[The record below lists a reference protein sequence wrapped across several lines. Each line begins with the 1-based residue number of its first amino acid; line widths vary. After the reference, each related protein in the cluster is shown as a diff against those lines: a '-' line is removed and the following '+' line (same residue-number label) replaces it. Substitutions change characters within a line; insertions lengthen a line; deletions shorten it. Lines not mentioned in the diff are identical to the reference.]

1 MLSTMKRFVPACPL
15 TATRRVRTMLSDV
28 LLFLA
33 SLTLYTHTLAPTIL
47 PADSGEFQFV
57 SYVLGIAHP
66 PGYPLYT
73 MLAKLATLIPIGDI
87 AYRVNLF
94 AALTSS
100 LALVALSWAVRRAT
114 GSTLTG
120 WVAAAVLGTTPTF
133 WAQSTTANIRSLTVL
148 FTTLQLGTL
157 IAYAQS
163 KNARYL
169 LGFAI
174 AFGLGITHHGSTALH
189 GLAYA
194 AFLLASDPQLLRKP
208 RLLWKP
214 AVAFLLCFLVLLYLP
229 LRSLLGTPFDP
240 QPIRSLS
247 GFLDHVLARGFRGD
261 MFYFIGSTVLTS
273 RLAVLWNI
281 LTFEF
286 GPLLLA
292 LAAWGAAHMLVRH
305 RQLLLLCGGVWFIN
319 ALTAIAYRAPQT
331 VEYSLPAHVALAFI
345 CAYGAWSL
353 SELLPRRWLS
363 SPALAAALAVPLCL
377 GLRHYP
383 SFAQLSQDRSAR
395 QYAEDVLLQ
404 APQGARIL
412 SNWHYA
418 TPFWYLQYVEGAR
431 SDVEVLYVYPEGA
444 TPMAQIWLR
453 HIAESISQRPTIV
466 TNYFQEYTEV
476 PYQFRPFARAWL
488 VQQGPVFQL
497 PQSAAPLDA
506 LFDSRIRFVGFET
519 DGLKVSPADSVT
531 LRLYW
536 QPAVRLDRDYSF
548 FVHVVDETG
557 TPLGQGDRTHAAA
570 RYEVGEVICDEYHIP
585 LLPTAKQGRYR
596 LVAGVYITLP
606 AGGWQRLTAGDG
618 KDMVEL
624 GEVEVRALR
633 SPAVTL
639 HTLRYPFECGY
650 TLVGADYDRSVAG
663 QLRVYLHWLYAS
675 PTAEQ
680 NLFLFS
686 GNTVLATA
694 HMPRVEPRTYFS
706 TAYDLPAEARDLTV
720 ELHAV
725 ESEAVS
731 AVLGPLGLSLSHSVR
746 LPQPDPQDRYISLGG
761 EMLCVRADVP
771 TSFKAGKPAQ
781 VKLTFVGLKPIT
793 DDYSISVSLTG
804 SEGNWRTQQDGTPA
818 LGAIPT
824 LKWIR
829 GVTIIDQRDLLVP
842 ADATGHGMLY
852 LTVYEAFTMRPL
864 PVLDERL
871 ARLGQGTWFELA
883 SIDVHRTP

>member
-1 MLSTMKRFVPACPL
+1 MPSTVEHFASVRLP
-15 TATRRVRTMLSDV
+15 TTRRRVGCMLSDM
-28 LLFLA
+28 LLFLT
-33 SLTLYTHTLAPTIL
+33 SLYVYARTLAPTIL

-66 PGYPLYT
+66 PGYPLYI
-73 MLAKLATLIPIGDI
+73 MLAKLATLIPTGDI

-100 LALVALSWAVRRAT
+100 LALVVLSWAVRRAT
-114 GSTLTG
+114 GSTLAG

-163 KNARYL
+163 KNSRYL

-174 AFGLGITHHGSTALH
+174 AFGLGITHHGSTVLH

-214 AVAFLLCFLVLLYLP
+214 AMAFLLCFLVLLYLP

-292 LAAWGAAHMLVRH
+292 LAAWGAAHMWVR
-305 RQLLLLCGGVWFIN
+305 RRRLLLLCGGVWLIN
-319 ALTAIAYRAPQT
+319 AFTAIAYRAPQT
-331 VEYSLPAHVALAFI
+331 VEYSLPAHTALAFI

-363 SPALAAALAVPLCL
+363 SLALAAALAVPLCL
-377 GLRHYP
+377 GYRHYP

-395 QYAEDVLLQ
+395 QYAEGVLLQ

-431 SDVEVLYVYPEGA
+431 PDVEVLYVYPEGA
-444 TPMAQIWLR
+444 TPMAQTWLR
-453 HIAESISQRPTIV
+453 GIAESISERPTIV
-466 TNYFQEYTEV
+466 TNYFQEYADV
-476 PYQFRPFARAWL
+476 PYQFRPFAGAWL
-488 VQQGPVFQL
+488 VQQGPVFQ
-497 PQSAAPLDA
+497 PAQSAAPLSA

-519 DGLKVSPADSVT
+519 DGLEVSPADSVT

-548 FVHVVDETG
+548 FVHLVDETG
-557 TPLGQGDRTHAAA
+557 TPLGQGDLTHAAA
-570 RYEVGEVICDEYHIP
+570 RYEVGEVICDEYRLP
-585 LLPTAKQGRYR
+585 LLPTAKPGSYK
-596 LVAGVYITLP
+596 LIAGVYITLP
-606 AGGWQRLTAGDG
+606 EGGWQRLTTSDG
-618 KDMVEL
+618 KDTVTL
-624 GEVEVRALR
+624 DKVEVQALR
-633 SPAVTL
+633 TPPVTL
-639 HTLRYPFECGY
+639 HALRYPFECGY
-650 TLVGADYDRSVAG
+650 TLVGVDYDRSVAG
-663 QLRVYLHWLYAS
+663 QLRVYLHWLHAS

-686 GNTVLATA
+686 GGTVLATT
-694 HMPRVEPRTYFS
+694 HLPRVEPGTYFS
-706 TAYDLPAEARDLTV
+706 TAHDLPAEASDLTL

-725 ESEAVS
+725 GTEEVS
-731 AVLGPLGLSLSHSVR
+731 TVPGPLGLSLSRSVR
-746 LPQPDPQDRYISLGG
+746 LPQPGPQDRYISLGG

-771 TSFKAGKPAQ
+771 ASFEAGKPAH
-781 VKLTFVGLKPIT
+781 VELTFVGLKPIM

-804 SEGNWRTQQDGTPA
+804 SEGQWHTQQDGTPA

-842 ADATGHGMLY
+842 ADATGRGTLY
-852 LTVYEAFTMRPL
+852 LTVYDAFTMQPL

-871 ARLGQGTWFELA
+871 ARLGQGTWVELGN
-883 SIDVHRTP
+883 IDVHRTP